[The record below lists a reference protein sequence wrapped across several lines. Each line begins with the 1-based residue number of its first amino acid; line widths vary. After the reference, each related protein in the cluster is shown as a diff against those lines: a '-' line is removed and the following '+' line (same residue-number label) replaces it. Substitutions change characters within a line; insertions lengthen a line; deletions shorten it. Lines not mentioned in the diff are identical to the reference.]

1 MGWPQGAFASQIT
14 FKDGE
19 NVEVMREIDGG
30 METLAMKLPAVVTA
44 DLRLNTPRYPKLPN
58 IMKAKKKP
66 LEAVDAASL
75 GVDLT
80 PSIVVEGVAPPAA
93 RKAGVTVESVDDL
106 VDKLKNEAAVL

>member
-1 MGWPQGAFASQIT
+1 
-14 FKDGE
+14 
-19 NVEVMREIDGG
+19 
-30 METLAMKLPAVVTA
+30 
-44 DLRLNTPRYPKLPN
+44 
-58 IMKAKKKP
+58 MKAKKKP
-66 LEAVDAASL
+66 LEAIEASSL